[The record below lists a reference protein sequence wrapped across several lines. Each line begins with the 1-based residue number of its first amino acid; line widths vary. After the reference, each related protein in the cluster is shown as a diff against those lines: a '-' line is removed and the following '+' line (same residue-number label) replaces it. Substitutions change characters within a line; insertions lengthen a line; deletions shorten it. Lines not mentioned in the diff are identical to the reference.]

1 METRTST
8 VREQGECSPML
19 HPHSMPQSSL
29 ASDAAAPDA
38 PATSLSPD
46 DAANTLAVALALTE
60 LASAASPS
68 AASAGHAASALR
80 LLSRRS

>member
-1 METRTST
+1 MRPLKE
-8 VREQGECSPML
+8 L
-19 HPHSMPQSSL
+19 MPQSSI

-38 PATSLSPD
+38 PATLSPD